1 MKGSK
6 VINQKWPKNATDE
19 NNKRYVDTVANSI
32 LDGSESFQGDINED
46 NHRVMNV
53 HTPVSSSDE
62 LNKLLCETRYRKT
75 TNNNKLLKISNDGR
89 WDAKD
94 KRMTGVAQAQ

>member
-19 NNKRYVDTVANSI
+19 S
-32 LDGSESFQGDINED
+32 
-46 NHRVMNV
+46 
-53 HTPVSSSDE
+53 SSSDE